1 MQKPK
6 LLYKCWIAQSIVSTS
21 FEAITVLPKTNVAL
35 KNCSWI
41 CKAADILSSGRVLN
55 VPCVLLPLLI
65 CLVVFSYTGAGVVR
79 QRAVVGQGDVFLLP
93 LLIQRAPTSLPQDA
107 LSKKKKKKT
116 NRGHWNSQENKANLT
131 KYRVDTTETSSSKS
145 NGRSCKRSINRSA
158 GWKRWNKG
166 FFCAAY
172 VRWNK

>member
-107 LSKKKKKKT
+107 LSKRKKKKKRT
-116 NRGHWNSQENKANLT
+116 E
-131 KYRVDTTETSSSKS
+131 VTET
-145 NGRSCKRSINRSA
+145 CKKTKRIWLNIESTQQRRALQSPTAGAVSA
-158 GWKRWNKG
+158 VLIDRLVESDETKDS
-166 FFCAAY
+166 F
-172 VRWNK
+172 VLLM